1 MPKLPSFS
9 AGDRVAFSAKFCSL
23 TGQHTGRAP
32 QIQGTFVRV
41 MPGCPT
47 HGYVHWD
54 DEAERIARAEGNFV
68 EADYRDHV
76 AANGELVA
84 LANICRVGSPRYA
97 LNDL

>member
-1 MPKLPSFS
+1 MPKPQALNI
-9 AGDRVAFSAKFCSL
+9 GDRVAFSAKFCRS
-23 TGQHTGRAP
+23 TGQHTGRTP
-32 QIQGTFVRV
+32 HIRGTFVRV

-54 DEAERIARAEGNFV
+54 DEAERIASKSGQFG
-68 EADYRDHV
+68 EADYCEHV

-84 LANICRVGSPRYA
+84 LANICRVGSARFA